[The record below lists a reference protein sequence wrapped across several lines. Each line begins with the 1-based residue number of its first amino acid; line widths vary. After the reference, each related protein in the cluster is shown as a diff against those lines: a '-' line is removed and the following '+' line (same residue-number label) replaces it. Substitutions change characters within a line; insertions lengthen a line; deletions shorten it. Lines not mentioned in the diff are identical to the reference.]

1 MSNTFVTIIL
11 LFVVVLWLLLSSLV
25 LPSVLILAQSSARPP
40 VVKCVN
46 YNNYTNIITVT
57 CNANLS
63 SIYHAVNDKT
73 VLEKDPH
80 GVWILN
86 AIIKVNPL
94 AKLTINRT
102 DTSWLKITNKILQ
115 ENQSNFISIS
125 GSAKIDGV
133 KITSWD
139 PSSNDI
145 IRENVN
151 ASIPRPSI
159 LIDRSTGSVNVSNSE
174 IAFLGFNSYPYNGIV
189 YARGGNGS
197 SIINNT
203 FHDMWDGFY
212 SDAASFITIKN
223 NKYYNNLR
231 YGIDPHTGSHDL
243 FIIGNLSYNNSRI
256 GIICSESCY
265 NIVFDNNIVHNNGVA
280 GLMFSLDTNNSI
292 AKKNYAYNEKVGF
305 SIYSSSNN
313 KVHSNLV
320 KSSHTGIF
328 IAGTSLDNHVY
339 NNTMMDDTFGIH
351 FGDNHSK
358 NNVLENNNLK
368 NITYPTMII
377 GTNNIGRNNIVY
389 NK

>member
-1 MSNTFVTIIL
+1 
-11 LFVVVLWLLLSSLV
+11 
-25 LPSVLILAQSSARPP
+25 
-40 VVKCVN
+40 
-46 YNNYTNIITVT
+46 
-57 CNANLS
+57 
-63 SIYHAVNDKT
+63 

-102 DTSWLKITNKILQ
+102 DTSWLKITNRILQ

-139 PSSNDI
+139 PFSNNV
-145 IRENVN
+145 IRQN
-151 ASIPRPSI
+151 AKGSIARPYI
-159 LIDRSTGSVNVSNSE
+159 MINKGAGSVNVSNSE
-174 IAFLGFNSYPYNGIV
+174 IAFLGNQSFTSNGLSYK
-189 YARGGNGS
+189 AGGKGS

-212 SDAASFITIKN
+212 SDSASFITIKN
-223 NKYYNNLR
+223 NKYYDNLR

-243 FIIGNLSYNNSRI
+243 FIIGNLAYNNSHI

-265 NIVFDNNIVHNNGVA
+265 NIVFDNNTVHNNGVA

-305 SIYSSSNN
+305 SVYSSSND
-313 KVHSNLV
+313 KVYNNLV

-328 IAGTSLDNHVY
+328 IAGTSLGNHVY

-351 FGDNHSK
+351 FGDNHPR

-368 NITYPTMII
+368 NITYPTVII

>member
-1 MSNTFVTIIL
+1 
-11 LFVVVLWLLLSSLV
+11 
-25 LPSVLILAQSSARPP
+25 
-40 VVKCVN
+40 
-46 YNNYTNIITVT
+46 
-57 CNANLS
+57 
-63 SIYHAVNDKT
+63 

-102 DTSWLKITNKILQ
+102 DTSWLKITNKNESQ
-115 ENQSNFISIS
+115 PNFISIS

-139 PSSNDI
+139 PSSNYI

-151 ASIPRPSI
+151 ASIPRPYI

-174 IAFLGFNSYPYNGIV
+174 IAFLGFNSYPSNGIV
-189 YARGGNGS
+189 YASGGKGS

-212 SDAASFITIKN
+212 SDSASFITIKN
-223 NKYYNNLR
+223 NKYYDNLR

-243 FIIGNLSYNNSRI
+243 FIIGNLAYNNSHI

-265 NIVFDNNIVHNNGVA
+265 NIVFDNNTVHNNGVA

-305 SIYSSSNN
+305 SVYSSSND
-313 KVHSNLV
+313 KVYSNLV

-328 IAGTSLDNHVY
+328 IAGTSLGNHVY

-351 FGDNHSK
+351 FGDNHPR
-358 NNVLENNNLK
+358 NNVLENNNLINPHK
-368 NITYPTMII
+368 E
-377 GTNNIGRNNIVY
+377 
-389 NK
+389 